1 MTQVALSS
9 DHLFKKANTEELRWS
24 PNVAEVVR
32 VRGVIVRHVQTDAK
46 RLHVQVGGSCL
57 GLTGKVQSWRSTGTS
72 PTPRGRLAVSGPCE
86 TSSASSRERDR
97 LGTPY
102 PEAQLRKDQ

>member
-32 VRGVIVRHVQTDAK
+32 VRGVIVRRRPDGRQAATRPGRRFVPRAHREGAVLCGVPARLQRRAGDSRCQVRAK
-46 RLHVQVGGSCL
+46 
-57 GLTGKVQSWRSTGTS
+57 
-72 PTPRGRLAVSGPCE
+72 PPRVVS
-86 TSSASSRERDR
+86 
-97 LGTPY
+97 
-102 PEAQLRKDQ
+102 

>member
-9 DHLFKKANTEELRWS
+9 DHLFKKANREELRWS

-57 GLTGKVQSWRSTGTS
+57 GLTGKVQSCAEYRHVSNAARPTRGVRSVRNLLS
-72 PTPRGRLAVSGPCE
+72 VVS
-86 TSSASSRERDR
+86 
-97 LGTPY
+97 
-102 PEAQLRKDQ
+102 